1 MDFLEQR
8 GLPLTEENLAT
19 WQEDLEAREQAA
31 KQRNQELRNARA
43 EVVRDFNQLKSKE
56 AELFRA
62 RATKSRRV
70 WSRSRF
76 DLFKRFGYNL
86 YEIIIAVN
94 VLMFILSRIVPGLLD
109 WFAFSGINVTYLNE
123 YYRFIM

>member
-62 RATKSRRV
+62 RAT
-70 WSRSRF
+70 
-76 DLFKRFGYNL
+76 
-86 YEIIIAVN
+86 
-94 VLMFILSRIVPGLLD
+94 
-109 WFAFSGINVTYLNE
+109 
-123 YYRFIM
+123 